1 MVFSTT
7 GNESM
12 FQSSRLLTEV
22 PELIPSF
29 RLTSKDLV
37 YTTRVSRPS
46 LMQIRLSVHLRLVV
60 HGQRNDAQ
68 GSCGTRKRNILFRL
82 VTIHMVL
89 LHTYALYMNGG
100 VVEYHLPTYSQLNT
114 ELVRGPMSGMAFN
127 RPHRS
132 CSNHKLPP
140 WSTEQGR
147 SQNLGGYFLR
157 RSDADDSGTL
167 SQLII
172 LNAGTECYG
181 A

>member
-1 MVFSTT
+1 
-7 GNESM
+7 M

-132 CSNHKLPP
+132 CLSHNCHR
-140 WSTEQGR
+140 GR
-147 SQNLGGYFLR
+147 LNKEDHRTLVATFSVEVMPTILGHCH
-157 RSDADDSGTL
+157 S
-167 SQLII
+167 
-172 LNAGTECYG
+172 
-181 A
+181 